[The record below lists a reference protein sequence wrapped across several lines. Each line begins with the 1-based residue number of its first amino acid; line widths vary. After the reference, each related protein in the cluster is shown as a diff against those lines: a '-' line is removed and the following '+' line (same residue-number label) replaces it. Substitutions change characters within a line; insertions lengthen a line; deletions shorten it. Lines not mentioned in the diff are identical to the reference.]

1 MSGSALTRD
10 ELLALPPVIDL
21 ETAGRAFGLKR
32 STTYDLARRGELPVA
47 TLRLGRAQRVLTAEL
62 LEVLGI
68 QPDTATTAT
77 AA

>member
-1 MSGSALTRD
+1 MSCAALTRD

-32 STTYDLARRGELPVA
+32 STTYDLAKRGELPVS
-47 TLRLGRAQRVLTAEL
+47 TLRLGRAKRVLTAEL

-68 QPDTATTAT
+68 QPDATTS
-77 AA
+77 AAAA

>member
-1 MSGSALTRD
+1 MSRAALTRD

-32 STTYDLARRGELPVA
+32 STTYDLARRGELPVG

-62 LEVLGI
+62 LDALGI
-68 QPDTATTAT
+68 QPNTTTA
-77 AA
+77 